1 MAQMGKKNGA
11 YEYPRGSGI
20 KISIVRNEVS
30 VSRDADREI
39 SASHRVTIPARIGS
53 GKRRFK
59 QFKIEKEAKI
69 YAKEEWDNFRVLGED
84 FSNLSKEERKDAIK
98 AWSLAK
104 EHSVSLLDVVEF
116 GIKRMCPEGGSRTVA
131 EVVDEFV
138 QIKERRQK
146 SGDLKERS
154 LRDARARSV
163 MLSTILGE
171 SRINEISGKCLK
183 NALTGL
189 GRSYRTQGNYRSIW
203 SEVFKFAK
211 QRKYIL
217 DNPFD
222 DLSKEDVKEIVGS
235 RDDWNPPGVLS
246 PKEAHLLIRKAAEM
260 SELDLLA
267 AVTLGLFCGIR
278 TEEIKQLDWKNLQ
291 LDDSDPHLVIPREV
305 AKKRRMRHVQI
316 PPNAIQWLL
325 TCENR
330 KGPLT
335 RSDFENDYQRRFRRL
350 LIECG
355 FIFPQDGKLVSA
367 WKRNGMR
374 HSFGTY
380 HFALYG
386 DPVKTSVQMGHK
398 TGDDVLFEH
407 YRSLTTKQEAES
419 YFSIRPTPSSD
430 EIVKFA

>member
-1 MAQMGKKNGA
+1 MVKRIGA
-11 YEYPRGSGI
+11 YEYPSGSGI

-30 VSRDADREI
+30 VSRDADRLI

-59 QFKIEKEAKI
+59 QFKIEREAKI

-84 FSNLSKEERKDAIK
+84 FSNLSKGERKDAIK

-183 NALTGL
+183 NALTSL

-246 PKEAHLLIRKAAEM
+246 AKEAHLLICKAAETP
-260 SELDLLA
+260 ELDLLA

-278 TEEIKQLDWKNLQ
+278 TEEIKQLDWKNLNLEGQ
-291 LDDSDPHLVIPREV
+291 DPHVTIPREV

-316 PPNAIQWLL
+316 PPNATQWLL

-330 KGPLT
+330 KGSIT
-335 RSDFENDYQRRFRRL
+335 RSDFENDYQRRFRKL

-355 FIFPQDGKLVSA
+355 FIYSQDGKLVSA

-380 HFALYG
+380 HFALHG

-407 YRSLTTKQEAES
+407 YRSLASKQEAES
-419 YFSIRPTPSSD
+419 YFSILPTPSSNKM
-430 EIVKFA
+430 VAFP